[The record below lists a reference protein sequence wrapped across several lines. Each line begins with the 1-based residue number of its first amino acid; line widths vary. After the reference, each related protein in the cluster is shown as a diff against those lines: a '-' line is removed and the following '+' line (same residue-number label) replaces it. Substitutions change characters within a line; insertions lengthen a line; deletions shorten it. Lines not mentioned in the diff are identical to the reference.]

1 MIRIQQIK
9 LAADC
14 KDEQAALLKKAAKLL
29 RTEPSAIQSLSIVKR
44 SIDAR
49 KKPDIC
55 RVYTVDVK
63 AADEQAVF
71 WKLRGKNGHIQLVEE
86 NPYRFPAPKQP
97 GSDAGRAAKEE
108 LCRES
113 AFEKAVDADGQT
125 GEKAAF
131 GELPMRKSAPGDRP
145 VIVGAGP
152 AGLFCGYMLAKAGF
166 RPLLLE
172 RGREVHKRREDVERF
187 WREGEL
193 DPVSNVQFGEGG
205 AGTFSDGKL
214 TTTVKDPKGRM
225 REVLRIFVEAGAPK
239 EILYEARPHIG
250 TDILIQ
256 VVENLRRQII
266 EWGGEVRFDSQVTGL
281 LTEDRRTAGASMQDR
296 RVAGVA
302 VNGEE
307 IRSGAIVLA
316 IGHSARDTFQMLHE
330 LQVPME
336 AKSFAVGLRMEHPR
350 EMIDRLQYGETKLT
364 LPAAAYKVTAKTAA
378 GRGVYSFCM
387 CPGGY
392 VVNASSE
399 PGRTAVNGMSY
410 SGRDGANSNS
420 AMIVTVSPA
429 DYEPYGGTGSL
440 AGIAFQR
447 HLEERAYEIGR
458 GAVPVERYGN
468 FYEAVCGRQNGDKLF
483 QAQRDENAKQRVRE
497 NGISHMPEQ
506 MGRELPYAPGKDSGR
521 MPAQRDGISRE
532 VQTAGGGGMLCRR
545 YPGFVPAIKGK
556 WNFAPVHEILPE
568 FLNQALTEGIDLI
581 GQKMPG
587 FADGDAYLSGVESR
601 TSSPVRIL
609 RDETG
614 QSAFRGLFPCG
625 EGAGYAGGITS
636 AAMDGILIAEKVA
649 MLYTDMV
656 R

>member
-29 RTEPSAIQSLSIVKR
+29 RMEPAAIQSLSIVKR

-71 WKLRGKNGHIQLVEE
+71 RKIRGKNGQIQLVEE
-86 NPYRFPAPKQP
+86 KAYRFPA
-97 GSDAGRAAKEE
+97 
-108 LCRES
+108 
-113 AFEKAVDADGQT
+113 FEKTVADVQT
-125 GEKAAF
+125 GAKAAVAQ
-131 GELPMRKSAPGDRP
+131 LPMRTGDRP
-145 VIVGAGP
+145 VIVGTGP

-187 WREGEL
+187 WQDGVL
-193 DPVSNVQFGEGG
+193 DPGSNVQFGEGG

-225 REVLRIFVEAGAPK
+225 REVLRIFVEAGAPE
-239 EILYEARPHIG
+239 EILYEAKPHIG

-256 VVENLRRQII
+256 VVENLRSQII
-266 EWGGEVRFDSQVTGL
+266 KWGGEVRFESQVTAL
-281 LTEDRRTAGASMQDR
+281 LTEDDRAAEASMQSR
-296 RVAGVA
+296 RITGVVA
-302 VNGEE
+302 NGEE
-307 IRSGAIVLA
+307 IRSGEVVLA

-336 AKSFAVGLRMEHPR
+336 AKAFAVGLRMEHPR
-350 EMIDRLQYGETKLT
+350 EMIDRLQYGDCGIS
-364 LPAAAYKVTAKTAA
+364 LPAAYKVTAQTAS

-399 PGRTAVNGMSY
+399 SGRTAVNGMSY

-420 AMIVTVSPA
+420 AMIVTVSPS
-429 DYEPYGGTGSL
+429 DYETYGGTGAL

-447 HLEERAYEIGR
+447 HLEERAYEIGQGR
-458 GAVPVERYGN
+458 VPVERYGD
-468 FYEAVCGRQNGDKLF
+468 FRAAVCGRQNEDQLF
-483 QAQRDENAKQRVRE
+483 QAQRGENARRLVQE
-497 NGISHMPEQ
+497 NGFSHMPEQ
-506 MGRELPYAPGKDSGR
+506 S
-521 MPAQRDGISRE
+521 
-532 VQTAGGGGMLCRR
+532 MLCRR
-545 YPGFVPAIKGK
+545 YPGFVPAIKGA
-556 WNFAPVHEILPE
+556 WNFALVHEILPE
-568 FLNQALTEGIDLI
+568 FLNQALVEGIDLI
-581 GQKMPG
+581 GQRMSG

-614 QSAFRGLFPCG
+614 QSALKGLFPCG

-649 MLYTDMV
+649 MLYADVV

>member
-9 LAADC
+9 LTADC
-14 KDEQAALLKKAAKLL
+14 KDERTALLKKTAKLL
-29 RTEPSAIQSLSIVKR
+29 RLEASAIQSLSLIKR

-55 RVYTVDVK
+55 RVYTVDVQV
-63 AADEQAVF
+63 AHEQAVF
-71 WKLRGKNGHIQLVEE
+71 RKIRGKDGQIQLVEE
-86 NPYRFPAPKQP
+86 KTYQFPVFKEQIGETAPC
-97 GSDAGRAAKEE
+97 E
-108 LCRES
+108 
-113 AFEKAVDADGQT
+113 
-125 GEKAAF
+125 
-131 GELPMRKSAPGDRP
+131 RP
-145 VIVGAGP
+145 VIVGTGP
-152 AGLFCGYMLAKAGF
+152 AGLFCGYMLAKAGL

-172 RGREVHKRREDVERF
+172 RGKEVHKRREDVERF
-187 WREGEL
+187 WREGVL
-193 DPVSNVQFGEGG
+193 DPGSNVQFGEGG

-214 TTTVKDPKGRM
+214 TTTVKDKNGRM
-225 REVLRIFVEAGAPK
+225 REVLRIFVEAGAPE
-239 EILYEARPHIG
+239 EILYEAKPHIG
-250 TDILIQ
+250 TDILMR

-266 EWGGEVRFDSQVTGL
+266 EWGGEVRFASQATSL
-281 LTEDRRTAGASMQDR
+281 LTENG
-296 RVAGVA
+296 RVAGVV

-307 IRSGAIVLA
+307 IRSGTVVLA

-330 LQVPME
+330 LHIPME

-350 EMIDRLQYGETKLT
+350 EMIDRLQYGECSIP
-364 LPAAAYKVTAKTAA
+364 LPAASYKVTAQTAS

-429 DYEPYGGTGSL
+429 DYEAYGGTGPL

-458 GAVPVERYGN
+458 GAVPVERYGD
-468 FYEAVCGRQNGDKLF
+468 FHEAVCAGMGAVKLLSDSIS
-483 QAQRDENAKQRVRE
+483 RDARPV
-497 NGISHMPEQ
+497 G
-506 MGRELPYAPGKDSGR
+506 
-521 MPAQRDGISRE
+521 RDG
-532 VQTAGGGGMLCRR
+532 TLCLR
-545 YPGFVPAIKGK
+545 YPGFAPAIKGA
-556 WNFAPVHEILPE
+556 WQFAPVHDILPD
-568 FLNQALTEGIDLI
+568 FLNQALMEGIDLI
-581 GQKMPG
+581 GQRMPG

-614 QSAFRGLFPCG
+614 QSALKGLFPCG

-649 MLYTDMV
+649 SAYGNV
-656 R
+656 IR

>member
-14 KDEQAALLKKAAKLL
+14 KDEQAALLKKAAKQL
-29 RTEPSAIQSLSIVKR
+29 RMEPAAIQSLSIVKR

-71 WKLRGKNGHIQLVEE
+71 RKIRGKSGQIQLVEE
-86 NPYRFPAPKQP
+86 KAYRFPA
-97 GSDAGRAAKEE
+97 
-108 LCRES
+108 
-113 AFEKAVDADGQT
+113 FEKTGADVQT
-125 GEKAAF
+125 GAKAAVAQ
-131 GELPMRKSAPGDRP
+131 LPMRTGDRP
-145 VIVGAGP
+145 VIVGTGP

-187 WREGEL
+187 WQDGVL
-193 DPVSNVQFGEGG
+193 DPGSNVQFGEGG

-225 REVLRIFVEAGAPK
+225 REVLRIFVEAGAPE
-239 EILYEARPHIG
+239 EILYEAKPHIG
-250 TDILIQ
+250 TDILIK
-256 VVENLRRQII
+256 VVENLRSQII
-266 EWGGEVRFDSQVTGL
+266 KWGGEVRFESQVTAL
-281 LTEDRRTAGASMQDR
+281 LTEDDRAAEASMQSR
-296 RVAGVA
+296 RITGVVA
-302 VNGEE
+302 NGEE
-307 IRSGAIVLA
+307 IRGGAVVLA

-336 AKSFAVGLRMEHPR
+336 AKAFAVGLRMEHPR
-350 EMIDRLQYGETKLT
+350 EMIDRLQYGDCGIS
-364 LPAAAYKVTAKTAA
+364 LPAAAYKVTAQTAS

-399 PGRTAVNGMSY
+399 SGRTAVNGMSY

-420 AMIVTVSPA
+420 AMIVTVSPV
-429 DYEPYGGTGSL
+429 DYETYGGTGPL

-447 HLEERAYEIGR
+447 HLEERAYEIGQGR
-458 GAVPVERYGN
+458 VPVERYGD
-468 FYEAVCGRQNGDKLF
+468 FRAAVCGRQNEDQLF
-483 QAQRDENAKQRVRE
+483 QAQRGENARRLVQE
-497 NGISHMPEQ
+497 NGFSHMPEQ
-506 MGRELPYAPGKDSGR
+506 S
-521 MPAQRDGISRE
+521 
-532 VQTAGGGGMLCRR
+532 MLCRR
-545 YPGFVPAIKGK
+545 YPGFVPAIKGA

-568 FLNQALTEGIDLI
+568 FLNQALVEGIDLI

-614 QSAFRGLFPCG
+614 QSALQGLFPCG

-649 MLYTDMV
+649 MLYADVV

>member
-1 MIRIQQIK
+1 MIFLMCIIAINCSDVEVTMIRIQQIK

-14 KDEQAALLKKAAKLL
+14 KDERAALLKKAAKLL
-29 RTEPSAIQSLSIVKR
+29 RMEPAAIQSLSLVKR

-63 AADEQAVF
+63 VADEQAVF
-71 WKLRGKNGHIQLVEE
+71 RKIRGKNGQIQLVEE
-86 NPYRFPAPKQP
+86 KMYRFPA
-97 GSDAGRAAKEE
+97 
-108 LCRES
+108 
-113 AFEKAVDADGQT
+113 FEKTAAADAQT
-125 GEKAAF
+125 GAKAA
-131 GELPMRKSAPGDRP
+131 GAQLPMRTVDRP
-145 VIVGAGP
+145 MIVGAGP

-187 WREGEL
+187 WRDGVL
-193 DPVSNVQFGEGG
+193 DPGSNVQFGEGG

-225 REVLRIFVEAGAPK
+225 QEVLRIFVEAGAPE
-239 EILYEARPHIG
+239 EILYEAKPHIG
-250 TDILIQ
+250 TDILIK
-256 VVENLRRQII
+256 VVENLRSQII
-266 EWGGEVRFDSQVTGL
+266 KWGGEVRFESQVTAL
-281 LTEDRRTAGASMQDR
+281 LTEDDRAAEASALSRRITGV
-296 RVAGVA
+296 VA
-302 VNGEE
+302 NGEE
-307 IRSGAIVLA
+307 IRGGAVVLA
-316 IGHSARDTFQMLHE
+316 IGHSARDTFQMLHG

-336 AKSFAVGLRMEHPR
+336 AKAFAVGLRMEHPR
-350 EMIDRLQYGETKLT
+350 EMIDRLQYGDCGIS
-364 LPAAAYKVTAKTAA
+364 LPAAAYKVTAQTAS

-399 PGRTAVNGMSY
+399 SGRTAVNGMSY

-429 DYEPYGGTGSL
+429 DYETYGGTGPL

-447 HLEERAYEIGR
+447 HLEERAYEIGQGR
-458 GAVPVERYGN
+458 VPVERYGD
-468 FYEAVCGRQNGDKLF
+468 FRAAVCAGRGVQ
-483 QAQRDENAKQRVRE
+483 
-497 NGISHMPEQ
+497 
-506 MGRELPYAPGKDSGR
+506 DSGDLR
-521 MPAQRDGISRE
+521 MTTQRNGVSTEIQPADR
-532 VQTAGGGGMLCRR
+532 GGKLRAR
-545 YPGFVPAIKGK
+545 YPGFTPAIKGA
-556 WNFAPVHEILPE
+556 WRFAPVHEILPE
-568 FLNQALTEGIDLI
+568 FLNQALVEGIDSI
-581 GQKMPG
+581 GRKMPG

-601 TSSPVRIL
+601 TSSPIRIL

-614 QSAFRGLFPCG
+614 QSALQGLFPCG

-649 MLYTDMV
+649 MLYADV
-656 R
+656 LR